1 MVYFDYS
8 ATTPVLP
15 EIMDSLIKVTNE
27 YLGNPNSLHNLGTKS
42 KKLMNEAIAQIA
54 DIFKINQSEIV
65 FTSGATEANNYAILG
80 AFLAKGKKGSRII
93 VSKLEHDSIY
103 GICEHLESLG
113 YIVDYVKND
122 EEGLID
128 FEDLKR
134 LITPET
140 ILVSICA
147 VNSELGIRQP
157 LKIIKQIIN
166 RENPNTLLHSDMTQ
180 AIGKISISL
189 SDVDLA
195 SMSAHKI
202 YGPKGIGLLYK
213 KDNVKIRPL
222 IYGNKKDFKPG
233 TPALPL
239 IASFSKALRITN
251 TDINIKEEKVNKL
264 NEKMCNILAEYPKL
278 LINKTKYSIPHIL
291 NFSLMNIK
299 PETLIHAL
307 EVHKIY
313 VSSNTACASGK
324 ISNAV
329 LNIYHD
335 KTRALTTIR
344 ISLSFLTKNE
354 EITRFSNIFKKVYIN
369 LSGLNHETV

>member
-1 MVYFDYS
+1 VVYFDYS

>member
-1 MVYFDYS
+1 MIYLDYS

-15 EIMDSLIKVTNE
+15 EIMDSYIKVTNE
-27 YLGNPNSLHNLGTKS
+27 YIGNPNSLHNLGTKS
-42 KKLMNEAIAQIA
+42 KELLDGAIKQIA
-54 DIFKINQSEIV
+54 DILKIKTDEIV
-65 FTSGATEANNYAILG
+65 FASGATEANNMALIG
-80 AFLAKGKKGSRII
+80 AFLARGKKGSRVI

-113 YIVDYVKND
+113 CIIDYVKND

-134 LITPET
+134 LMTPET

-157 LKIIKQIIN
+157 LKIIKQIIT
-166 RENPNTLLHSDMTQ
+166 RENPDTILHSDITQ
-180 AIGKISISL
+180 AIGKIEINL
-189 SDVDLA
+189 NDVDLA
-195 SMSAHKI
+195 SASSHKI

-213 KDNVKIRPL
+213 RDKVKIKPL
-222 IYGNKKDFKPG
+222 TYGTRNEFKPG

-239 IASFSKALRITN
+239 ITCFSKALRITN
-251 TDINIKEEKVNKL
+251 ADLAIKEEKINKL
-264 NEKMCNILAEYPKL
+264 SDKIYESLKKYPDI

-307 EVHKIY
+307 EKHEIY
-313 VSSNTACASGK
+313 VSSNTACSSGK

-329 LNIYHD
+329 LNIYHN
-335 KTRALTTIR
+335 KQRALTTIR
-344 ISLSFLTKNE
+344 VSLSFLTKNE
-354 EITRFSNIFKKVYIN
+354 EINTFLTTFDKVYNKLLN
-369 LSGLNHETV
+369 LNKEDI